1 MHSESCSKLLALGL
15 IAGACISFTAPAEA
29 VQAQFTPAV
38 DATLYEDP
46 EGNLANGSGEH
57 LFFGRVGPNAGEL
70 LRRALLRF
78 DLTSIPQHA
87 LVESVSLALV
97 VDKVPIGG
105 VGGLAGLHRV
115 TASWGEGASAVPAG
129 QDGGAG
135 VAAQAGDATWRHCF
149 YPDTSWTGDGGD
161 FEPVASAEE
170 GYGLN
175 PETLVFSS
183 TASLVA
189 DVTTWVRDPAANH
202 GWLVRGDEVNA
213 KSARRVYA
221 RESAGGAVPLLTVDY
236 TVPSPVDHL
245 QLTEVASGLVRP
257 VSIANAADGSG
268 RVFIIEAAGKIRIL
282 DTATGTLLT
291 TPYLDIDSLV
301 LGGTTQFSEQGLLGL
316 AFHPDFANNRRFY
329 VYYTRDA
336 GADPDRSV
344 LALYQQSVNDP
355 DIANQAGT
363 VLMEF
368 EQDAANH
375 NGGDL
380 HFGADGF
387 LYIASGDGGGSG
399 DQYKNSQNVDSL
411 KGKILRIDVD
421 GSPPGGGELCGL
433 VAAYGIPA
441 DNAYPGSNDGCDEIL
456 HLGLRNPWRFSFDAL
471 NEDMYIGDVGQ
482 GLWEEVDFAAPGA
495 SGLNFGWPCREGM
508 HPFTPP
514 AQVTCPLNPV
524 EPILEYSSATDGNL
538 AITGGY
544 VYRGSGAAM
553 YGYYV
558 YGDYGSDRIWLARK
572 ENAGWGSIEW
582 VAAASVL
589 TSLSAFGQDQQCEL
603 YVADVDAGKVFR
615 IDDGEVLQRHGF
627 EARRCQ

>member
-1 MHSESCSKLLALGL
+1 
-15 IAGACISFTAPAEA
+15 
-29 VQAQFTPAV
+29 VQAQFTPLM
-38 DATLYEDP
+38 DATLYEDA
-46 EGNLANGSGEH
+46 EGDVANGSGEH
-57 LFFGRVGPNAGEL
+57 LYFGKTGAAGSPP
-70 LRRALLRF
+70 LRRALVKF
-78 DLTSIPQHA
+78 DLTPIPPNASI
-87 LVESVSLALV
+87 ESVSLTLEINN
-97 VDKVPIGG
+97 VPFGSQ
-105 VGGLAGLHRV
+105 AGQAALHRV
-115 TASWGEGASAVPAG
+115 TASWGEGASVASGEGGQGGPA
-129 QDGGAG
+129 QT
-135 VAAQAGDATWRHCF
+135 GDATWQHRF
-149 YPDTSWTGDGGD
+149 YPGTTWTSDGGD

-170 GYGLN
+170 GYGFN

-189 DVTTWVRDPAANH
+189 DVSAWVQDPAANH
-202 GWLVRGDEVNA
+202 GWLLRGNDVDG

-221 RESAGGAVPLLTVDY
+221 RESVGEAVPLLTVDY

-245 QLTEVASGLVRP
+245 QLTEAATGLVRP
-257 VSIANAADGSG
+257 VSIANAGDGTG

-282 DTATGTLLT
+282 DTTTGTLLA

-316 AFHPDFANNRRFY
+316 AFHPDFATNRKFY

-336 GADPDRSV
+336 GDGIVRSV
-344 LALYQQSVNDP
+344 LAMYQQSVNDP
-355 DIANQAGT
+355 DIANPAGT

-380 HFGADGF
+380 HFGADGY
-387 LYIASGDGGGSG
+387 LYVASGDGGGSG

-433 VAAYGIPA
+433 GAAYGIPA
-441 DNAYPGSNDGCDEIL
+441 GNAFPGGNDGCDEVL
-456 HLGLRNPWRFSFDAL
+456 HLGLRNPWRFSLDGL
-471 NEDMYIGDVGQ
+471 TGDLYIGEVGQ
-482 GLWEEVDFAAPGA
+482 GQWEEVDFAAPGA
-495 SGLNFGWPCREGM
+495 AGLNFGWPCREGT
-508 HPFTPP
+508 HDYTPP
-514 AQVTCPLNPV
+514 PGVTCPLDPV
-524 EPILEYSSATDGNL
+524 EPIFDYSSATGGNL

-544 VYRGSGAAM
+544 VYRGSGSAM
-553 YGYYV
+553 HGYYV
-558 YGDYGSDRIWLARK
+558 YGDYGSDRIWLAAK
-572 ENAGWGSIEW
+572 ENGSWASIEW

-589 TSLSAFGQDQQCEL
+589 TSLSAFGQDEQCEL